1 MHDYINKTIAEEP
14 LEYQQ
19 NVRRLFQSPS
29 VFDGLVSILVQELR
43 KKPIRY
49 HLCVPEARA
58 VVVDQLVRRFVAIM
72 VEKKLNPQKFGELI
86 EHESL
91 IELDLNKAFL
101 GSAADLQKNDV
112 HKYKLYLSAYHKVCY
127 GLWRPEDIRRVSLPR
142 FKGANSGLLL
152 WGNRG
157 CGKSQILAYVSAWAH
172 ENKWAVVNIP
182 SCEAFTDGKEEIF
195 RFKNGLYL

>member
-101 GSAADLQKNDV
+101 GSDADL
-112 HKYKLYLSAYHKVCY
+112 
-127 GLWRPEDIRRVSLPR
+127 
-142 FKGANSGLLL
+142 
-152 WGNRG
+152 
-157 CGKSQILAYVSAWAH
+157 
-172 ENKWAVVNIP
+172 
-182 SCEAFTDGKEEIF
+182 
-195 RFKNGLYL
+195 